1 MSEVLHYK
9 VKKGVCQTPCPYRE
23 EGILIGT
30 IRCRECVFF
39 NRKDADSGMMICD
52 WDNYSEH

>member
-1 MSEVLHYK
+1 MSKVLHYE
-9 VKKGVCQTPCPYRE
+9 VKKGVCQTPCPYRA
-23 EGILIGT
+23 GKSIGS
-30 IRCRECVFF
+30 IGCEECVFF

>member
-1 MSEVLHYK
+1 MSKVLHYE
-9 VKKGVCQTPCPYRE
+9 VRKGKCITPCPHRE
-23 EGILIGT
+23 GKLIGS

>member
-1 MSEVLHYK
+1 MSKVLHYK
-9 VKKGVCQTPCPYRE
+9 VKKGECQTPCPYR

-30 IRCRECVFF
+30 IRCKECVFF
-39 NRKDADSGMMICD
+39 NRKDVSSGMMICD

>member
-1 MSEVLHYK
+1 MSKVLHYE
-9 VKKGVCQTPCPYRE
+9 VRKGKCITPCPYRE
-23 EGILIGT
+23 GKLIGS
-30 IRCRECVFF
+30 IRCGECVFF

>member
-9 VKKGVCQTPCPYRE
+9 VRNGECLTPCPHRE
-23 EGILIGT
+23 GKLIGSV
-30 IRCRECVFF
+30 RCGECVFF
-39 NRKDADSGMMICD
+39 NRKDDDSGIMICD

>member
-1 MSEVLHYK
+1 MSKVLHYK

-23 EGILIGT
+23 GILIGT
-30 IRCRECVFF
+30 IRCKECVFF
-39 NRKDADSGMMICD
+39 NRKDASSGMMICD